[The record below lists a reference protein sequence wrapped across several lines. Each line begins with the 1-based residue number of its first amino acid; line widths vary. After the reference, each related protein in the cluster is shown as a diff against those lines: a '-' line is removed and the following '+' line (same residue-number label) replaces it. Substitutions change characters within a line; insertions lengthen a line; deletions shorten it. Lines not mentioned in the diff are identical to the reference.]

1 MSVRDSPFNAF
12 GLVPRSGIMS
22 HMVSLCLAF
31 AMRNCCTVSHSCVIF
46 PTYPQE
52 GLRIREGKGLTGG
65 RDPWAKVLLITVTLT
80 PLLERDLETETH
92 GSWIE
97 PRCKLGSHLHRAGG
111 EAEERNVRPKRAG
124 SRSLGWG
131 MSPKKE
137 GELVEKA
144 KGQLPFKTVP
154 SQALQSELT
163 SSCVTLG
170 RLLTLAEPWS
180 PCL

>member
-1 MSVRDSPFNAF
+1 
-12 GLVPRSGIMS
+12 MS
-22 HMVSLCLAF
+22 HMVSLCLAS
-31 AMRNCCTVSHSCVIF
+31 AKRNCYTVSQSCVMF

-65 RDPWAKVLLITVTLT
+65 RDPWAKVLLTSVILT
-80 PLLERDLETETH
+80 PLLERDSEIETH
-92 GSWIE
+92 GSWTE

-111 EAEERNVRPKRAG
+111 EQVCRRREECETKRAG

-131 MSPKKE
+131 VSPKKE

-144 KGQLPFKTVP
+144 KGELPLNTIP

-170 RLLTLAEPWS
+170 RLLTLSKPWS